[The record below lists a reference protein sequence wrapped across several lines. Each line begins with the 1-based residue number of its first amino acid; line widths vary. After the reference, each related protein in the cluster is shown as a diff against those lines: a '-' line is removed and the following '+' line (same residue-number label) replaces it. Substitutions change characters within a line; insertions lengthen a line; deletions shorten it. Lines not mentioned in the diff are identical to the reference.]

1 VSLPAAQTIYTNAF
15 SNCKI
20 LTTITIGEGC
30 TVDDS
35 SIRDSFQTYY
45 NANNQYGEK
54 AAGVYTYNTGKSSWS
69 YAPLEEEPTE

>member
-30 TVDDS
+30 TVEDS
-35 SIRDSFQTYY
+35 SIRNGSFQTYY
-45 NANNQYGEK
+45 TTTKTK